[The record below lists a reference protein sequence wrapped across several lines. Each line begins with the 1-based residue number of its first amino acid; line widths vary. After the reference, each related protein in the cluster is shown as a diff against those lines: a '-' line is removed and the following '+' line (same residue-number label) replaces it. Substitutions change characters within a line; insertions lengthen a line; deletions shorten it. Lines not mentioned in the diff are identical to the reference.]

1 MTSALVILQYNLF
14 CRPSSFFWDRQR
26 TRAQLIADNIYRL
39 ETHIRRSIDII
50 TVCEAFDHQA
60 RNILCTKLLKQGFY
74 YHTAI
79 LGDGQNMDYLE
90 EDISSCFHLCRRCLV
105 TNGGVMVFSRH
116 PLEYHQQYL
125 FHSDQIEGS
134 DSLANKGAI
143 YIRFQKNK
151 QTFHLFATHLQAWN
165 SKEAQNTRVAEFR
178 FLQEK
183 MKNIPLQSGDG
194 LILSGDLN
202 VNHFQNQFL
211 RDINRCNDTDLWAW
225 SHEYTLLRQK
235 ELFRYLDMA
244 PRFTTQDKEDF
255 KFSET
260 LDIVDYT
267 SSPFCWNG
275 QKWVVDNQLV
285 GRDGQ
290 KPPYRMEWIDY
301 IMYAREFFD
310 ESTPLWTPDR
320 KNSFTVACRLKTQ
333 NPFPLGTKWK
343 CSSKNIYDLSD
354 HYPVLSVLSYPE
366 EAEK

>member
-183 MKNIPLQSGDG
+183 MKNIWSILVSSLQNG
-194 LILSGDLN
+194 LI
-202 VNHFQNQFL
+202 
-211 RDINRCNDTDLWAW
+211 T
-225 SHEYTLLRQK
+225 SHMMLCCL
-235 ELFRYLDMA
+235 
-244 PRFTTQDKEDF
+244 
-255 KFSET
+255 
-260 LDIVDYT
+260 I
-267 SSPFCWNG
+267 
-275 QKWVVDNQLV
+275 
-285 GRDGQ
+285 
-290 KPPYRMEWIDY
+290 
-301 IMYAREFFD
+301 
-310 ESTPLWTPDR
+310 
-320 KNSFTVACRLKTQ
+320 CRLQLILTEEEERARTHSNVEFQK
-333 NPFPLGTKWK
+333 
-343 CSSKNIYDLSD
+343 
-354 HYPVLSVLSYPE
+354 VLPCRC
-366 EAEK
+366 